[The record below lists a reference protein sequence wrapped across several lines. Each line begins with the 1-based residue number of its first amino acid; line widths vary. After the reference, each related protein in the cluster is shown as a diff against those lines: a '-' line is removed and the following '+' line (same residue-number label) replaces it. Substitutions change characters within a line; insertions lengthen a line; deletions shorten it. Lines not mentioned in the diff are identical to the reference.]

1 MFYNATKSNDSAV
14 SVNSSNPVQSI
25 SNHSIVEASTLMYF
39 MDHIC
44 EPQTGLSMAFP
55 YMRRENLFGLVPYKD
70 KLKGRD
76 VTDDGENLL
85 LRQRI
90 LEVHDFLF

>member
-1 MFYNATKSNDSAV
+1 MFYNASKPNDGAV
-14 SVNSSNPVQSI
+14 PVNTSIPVQSI

-55 YMRRENLFGLVPYKD
+55 DMRRENLFELVPYEEQ
-70 KLKGRD
+70 LKGRD
-76 VTDDGENLL
+76 ITDNGENILL
-85 LRQRI
+85 KQQL
-90 LEVHDFLF
+90 LEVHNSLS

>member
-1 MFYNATKSNDSAV
+1 VFHKAKELTDGAA
-14 SVNSSNPVQSI
+14 SVNSSIPFQSI

-55 YMRRENLFGLVPYKD
+55 NMRRENLFGLVPYEKQ
-70 KLKGRD
+70 LTGR
-76 VTDDGENLL
+76 VIKDDGENLL
-85 LRQRI
+85 LKREL
-90 LEVHDFLF
+90 LEVHNS